1 MPVVAARAPRRAR
14 PQALTV
20 AVPGDFPTLDPAV
33 AQDTESISA
42 VQLLYQPLF
51 SYGAGGRLRGL
62 LAGSW
67 SWNHARTTLTV
78 RVVAGARFSDG
89 RPVAPADVVYSLARM
104 LRRGTH
110 APEAQA
116 FAALHGFAALRAGK
130 PARGIAVAGKHRVV
144 FRLRQP
150 VADFRA
156 LLALP
161 STAVVERRRALVATG
176 PAWWFQHSVGSG
188 PYVLGSSLPGHS
200 LTLLPNTRYW
210 RRAAPRL
217 PVRFEIMSAPAQQL
231 GAFDAG
237 RVAILPAPATRALL
251 SARLPAGSR
260 ILVGP
265 DLGVAYL
272 GFNTAKPPFSNPLL
286 RRAVALALHKRRL
299 LAASGGAGR
308 VAAGLLP
315 PGIAGYDPALRPY
328 PYDPGAARALLRS
341 AGVQRPLAV
350 QLLTIQAGGTQQAGM
365 TDAVAGEI
373 ARELDAVG
381 FKVAVQ
387 QDSWAQYYQGLR
399 SGQANLF
406 QAVWLADYRSPQD
419 FFFNLLSPQ
428 TVGAGNASFYRNK
441 GFDAALARASTRRG
455 KAATAAYRALNVQAY
470 RHLPMLPE
478 FYTSTA
484 VLVQPWVHP
493 AAFRV
498 FLDPPL
504 MPRLQRVQVG
514 GSAVGTAVAGGG

>member
-1 MPVVAARAPRRAR
+1 M
-14 PQALTV
+14 
-20 AVPGDFPTLDPAV
+20 AVPGDFPTLNPAV

-51 SYGAGGRLRGL
+51 SYGAGGKLRGL
-62 LAGSW
+62 LAGGW
-67 SWNHARTTLTV
+67 SWNRTRTTLTV
-78 RVVAGARFSDG
+78 HLVAGARFADG
-89 RPVAPADVVYSLARM
+89 RPVVATDVVYSLGRM
-104 LRRGTH
+104 LRKGAH
-110 APEAQA
+110 APEARA
-116 FAALHGFAALRAGK
+116 FAALRGYAALRAGK
-130 PARGIAVAGKHRVV
+130 PAAGIVASGQQSVV
-144 FRLRQP
+144 FRLRHP

-161 STAVVERRRALVATG
+161 STSVVERRRAMVATG
-176 PAWWFQHSVGSG
+176 PAWWFQHSAGSG
-188 PYVLGSSLPGHS
+188 PYILGKAVPGQS
-200 LTLLPNTRYW
+200 LTLMPNVRYW
-210 RRAAPRL
+210 RAPPPRL

-231 GAFDAG
+231 SAFDAG
-237 RVAILPAPATRALL
+237 RVAILPAPATRTLL

-260 ILVGP
+260 VLVGP

-315 PGIAGYDPALRPY
+315 PGISGYDPALRPY

-341 AGVQRPLAV
+341 AGVQRPLTV
-350 QLLTIQAGGTQQAGM
+350 QLLTIAAGGTQQAGM
-365 TDAVAGEI
+365 TDAVAQEI
-373 ARELDAVG
+373 ARELDAIG
-381 FKVAVQ
+381 FRVVVR
-387 QDSWAQYYQGLR
+387 QDSWSQYYQGLR

-428 TVGAGNASFYRNK
+428 TVGAGNASFYRNP
-441 GFDAALARASTRRG
+441 GFDAALARAATTQG
-455 KAATAAYRALNVQAY
+455 TAAAAAYRALNVQAY
-470 RHLPMLPE
+470 RHLPLLPE
-478 FYTSTA
+478 FYTSAA

-493 AAFRV
+493 ADFRL

-504 MPRLQRVQVG
+504 MPRLQRVRVG
-514 GSAVGTAVAGGG
+514 GAVANSVVGGGVK